1 LLEIQKQQKLPE
13 GMRETKMG
21 RAFDQDDDEYI
32 ELLSEYER
40 YVKSS
45 PGAYEDFDDW
55 LELEYGQSKK
65 KVIKR
70 TRRKERE

>member
-1 LLEIQKQQKLPE
+1 
-13 GMRETKMG
+13 MG
-21 RAFDQDDDEYI
+21 RGYDQDDYEYL

-40 YVKSS
+40 YIKMS

-70 TRRKERE
+70 TPRRSRGDE

>member
-1 LLEIQKQQKLPE
+1 
-13 GMRETKMG
+13 MG
-21 RAFDQDDDEYI
+21 RSFDQDDDEYL

-40 YVKSS
+40 YVKLS

-70 TRRKERE
+70 TPRKREKE

>member
-1 LLEIQKQQKLPE
+1 MLEIQRQLKLRE
-13 GMRETKMG
+13 EMRETKMG
-21 RAFDQDDDEYI
+21 RSFDQDDDEYI

-55 LELEYGQSKK
+55 LEVEYGQSKK

-70 TRRKERE
+70 TRRRDKE